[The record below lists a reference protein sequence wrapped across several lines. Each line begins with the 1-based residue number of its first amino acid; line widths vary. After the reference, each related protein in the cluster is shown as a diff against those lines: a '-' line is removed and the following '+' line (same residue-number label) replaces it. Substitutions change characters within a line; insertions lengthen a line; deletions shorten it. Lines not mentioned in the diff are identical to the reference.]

1 VAAANEAQEQDRPGS
16 WTRYLPLAA
25 LIALS
30 AAAAFASY
38 RYDFLSLERI
48 VAYRDKLQDFVHAY
62 GPMAVIAY
70 SAAYVTIVALS
81 IPGGVFMTILGGFL
95 FGWLFG
101 GAIASVSATLGAI
114 FVFLI
119 ARTSVGDILAR
130 KAGPRLQK
138 FADGFR
144 EDAFSYLLFLRFLPI
159 MPFWMTN
166 LAPALFGVRVET
178 FAFAT
183 MIGILPATFT
193 FATAG
198 AGLDSVIAA
207 QKASFEA
214 CKAAGRTDCAF
225 DLDVWSLLTP
235 QILAAFAALGIM
247 ALIPVAVRHWRRRKG
262 AAAAPTLPQP
272 STARPERPNA

>member
-1 VAAANEAQEQDRPGS
+1 VAAANEARTEDRPGS
-16 WTRYLPLAA
+16 WTRYLPLAL

-30 AAAAFASY
+30 AAAAYASY
-38 RYDFLSLERI
+38 RYNLLSLEKI
-48 VAYRDKLQDFVHAY
+48 VAYRDKLQDLVHAW

-138 FADGFR
+138 LADGFR

-159 MPFWMTN
+159 IPFWMTN

-178 FAFAT
+178 FAVAT

-207 QKASFEA
+207 QKETFEA
-214 CKAAGRTDCAF
+214 CKASGRSDCAF

-247 ALIPVAVRHWRRRKG
+247 ALIPVAVRHWRRRK
-262 AAAAPTLPQP
+262 AAAEPSFQKP
-272 STARPERPNA
+272 STVRPERPNA

>member
-1 VAAANEAQEQDRPGS
+1 MTAANEAEAQGRTGS
-16 WTRYLPLAA
+16 WIRYLPLAV
-25 LIALS
+25 LIVLS

-38 RYDFLSLERI
+38 RYNFLSLEKI
-48 VAYRDKLQDFVHAY
+48 VAYRDRLQGFVHAY

-70 SAAYVTIVALS
+70 SASYVTIVALS

-101 GAIASVSATLGAI
+101 GAIASVSATLGAVL
-114 FVFLI
+114 VFLI
-119 ARTSVGDILAR
+119 ARTSVGDILVR

-138 FADGFR
+138 FAEGFR

-166 LAPALFGVRVET
+166 LAPALFGVRLET

-207 QKASFEA
+207 QKASFSA
-214 CKAAGRTDCAF
+214 CKASGRVDCAF

-235 QILAAFAALGIM
+235 QILAAFAALGVM
-247 ALIPVAVRHWRRRKG
+247 ALIPVVVRHWRRR
-262 AAAAPTLPQP
+262 AAKVPVVGP
-272 STARPERPNA
+272 STARPEHPNA

>member
-1 VAAANEAQEQDRPGS
+1 VAAANEAQEQGRPGS
-16 WTRYLPLAA
+16 WTRYLPLAL

-38 RYDFLSLERI
+38 RYNFLSLERI

-62 GPMAVIAY
+62 GPMAV
-70 SAAYVTIVALS
+70 
-81 IPGGVFMTILGGFL
+81 

-119 ARTSVGDILAR
+119 ARTSVGDILVR

-138 FADGFR
+138 FAEGFR

-178 FAFAT
+178 FALAT

-207 QKASFEA
+207 QKASVETCRA
-214 CKAAGRTDCAF
+214 SGRADCAY

-262 AAAAPTLPQP
+262 AAEPSLPQA
-272 STARPERPNA
+272 STARPKRPNA